1 MRNRFYIQLGIGL
14 LSLGLTLTPA
24 VQAQQTQAQTEA
36 IAKAIKDATPNYEKH
51 CVGCHGD
58 KGQGGIGPKLPGNDN
73 LKDVPTLVNQIL
85 EGGQDMPGFKT
96 ALNDAEVAA
105 LATLVRNS
113 WGNQL
118 GLIAEADVKARRK

>member
-1 MRNRFYIQLGIGL
+1 MKNRLYIS
-14 LSLGLTLTPA
+14 LSLVVLLGLGSAPA
-24 VQAQQTQAQTEA
+24 VLAQQTPAQTEA
-36 IAKAIKDATPNYEKH
+36 IAKAIKDATPNFEKH

-58 KGQGGIGPKLPGNDN
+58 KGQGGIGPKLPGNNN
-73 LKDVPTLVNQIL
+73 LKDVKTLINQLL
-85 EGGQDMPGFKT
+85 EGGQDMPGFKM

-118 GLIAEADVKARRK
+118 GLITEADVKPLRK